1 MSSVEGSVLRN
12 SLPFFQNLLDSLV
25 SMTIERLLHPIGL
38 IEGVQQVMSEF
49 AWGASVEFSNIPSYT
64 WRSAGMLS
72 FWEEIE
78 VLHFIKKE
86 YDGDGI

>member
-49 AWGASVEFSNIPSYT
+49 A
-64 WRSAGMLS
+64 
-72 FWEEIE
+72 
-78 VLHFIKKE
+78 
-86 YDGDGI
+86 